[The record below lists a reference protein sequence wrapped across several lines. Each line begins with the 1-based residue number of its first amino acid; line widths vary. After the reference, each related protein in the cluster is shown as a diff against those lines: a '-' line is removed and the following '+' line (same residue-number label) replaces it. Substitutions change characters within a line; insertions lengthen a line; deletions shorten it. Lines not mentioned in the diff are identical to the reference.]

1 MSRKSRDD
9 QTTPARSDDR
19 RHSVRPIVSSRH
31 LSQVAPELSEFEF
44 GLITASHAFERWM
57 VCCMG
62 ASGHKN
68 FSPLDVLVLH
78 SVNHR
83 DRSKSLNDI
92 CLVLNVADSHTVTYA
107 LRKLA
112 QAGLVSR
119 ERQHK
124 EFLYTTTEAGRGL
137 CEKYREVREDCLV
150 SSIRSIGIPGEE
162 ISRVADVLRAI
173 SGLYDQAARAAA
185 SL

>member
-1 MSRKSRDD
+1 MPKPDRKRRATPTDD
-9 QTTPARSDDR
+9 PARPR
-19 RHSVRPIVSSRH
+19 TVRPIVSSRH

-68 FSPLDVLVLH
+68 FGPLDVLVLH

-92 CLVLNVADSHTVTYA
+92 CLVLNVADAHTVTYA
-107 LRKLA
+107 LRKLIK
-112 QAGLVSR
+112 AGLVSR
-119 ERQHK
+119 ERQRK
-124 EFLYTTTEAGRGL
+124 EFLYTTTTAGRAL

-150 SSIRSIGIPGEE
+150 SSIRSIGVPREE
-162 ISRVADVLRAI
+162 ISRIADVLRAL